1 MRLGPISLASHLSFS
16 SISVTGLSDGLAGGT
31 TIHAFTAA
39 YYHQR
44 HLTPE
49 HTCKKEKGK
58 RKKPTVFLS
67 VPTYASVLECSE
79 AYLIKQKCIPFFF
92 FFMNNLF

>member
-49 HTCKKEKGK
+49 HTCKKKR

-67 VPTYASVLECSE
+67 VLTYASVLECSE

-92 FFMNNLF
+92 NFYE